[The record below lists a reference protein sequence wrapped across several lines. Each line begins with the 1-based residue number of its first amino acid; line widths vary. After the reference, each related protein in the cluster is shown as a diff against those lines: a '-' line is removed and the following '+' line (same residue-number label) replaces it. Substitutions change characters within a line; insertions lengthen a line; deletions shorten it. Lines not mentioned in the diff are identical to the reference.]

1 MNATKTLELV
11 KELKPKLGERATT
24 KLLDFVENQN
34 GELATKQDL
43 HNLEQKIEHKI
54 KHEIDGIKH
63 EIDGVKRDV
72 FWLKWIVGLGFT
84 IGFGALLTIMLYLHS
99 DTKAKMNELRA
110 DIKEN
115 QKLILQLIQKK

>member
-1 MNATKTLELV
+1 MSATKTLELV

-43 HNLEQKIEHKI
+43 HNLEQKIEQKI
-54 KHEIDGIKH
+54 QGVKH

-72 FWLKWIVGLGFT
+72 FWLKWIIGL
-84 IGFGALLTIMLYLHS
+84 GFGALLTIMLYLHS
-99 DTKAKMNELRA
+99 DTKA
-110 DIKEN
+110 IVIEN

>member
-1 MNATKTLELV
+1 MSATKTLELV

-54 KHEIDGIKH
+54 DKINQDI
-63 EIDGVKRDV
+63 
-72 FWLKWIVGLGFT
+72 FWLKWIVGL
-84 IGFGALLTIMLYLHS
+84 GFGALLTIMLYLHS
-99 DTKAKMNELRA
+99 DTKALV
-110 DIKEN
+110 IEN

>member
-1 MNATKTLELV
+1 MSATKTLELV

-54 KHEIDGIKH
+54 KHEIDGVKH

-72 FWLKWIVGLGFT
+72 FWFKWIVGL
-84 IGFGALLTIMLYLHS
+84 GFGALLTIMLYLHS
-99 DTKAKMNELRA
+99 DTKA
-110 DIKEN
+110 IVIEN